1 MKYSKKYLRP
11 KGEVYVTSK
20 IDESIKV
27 LEIIEN
33 KVKKLNPYEYSGEV
47 QKIIGLT
54 IESRGPDAALG
65 ELCKILV
72 GNRKALAEVV
82 GFKEDFTVLMPL
94 EDMTG
99 LKKGCEVIRTG
110 RTVSVPV
117 GEELK
122 GRVIDALGRP
132 IDGKRLI
139 LKEYRQIINEAP
151 NPLIRKRILEP
162 LPVGVRSIDGF
173 LTLGKGQR
181 IGIFAGSGVGKS
193 TLLGMIARNTTADI
207 NVIALIGE
215 RGREVREFL
224 EKDLGEEGI
233 KRSVVVVSTSDQPAL
248 LRIKALLTATT
259 IAEYFRDKGYA
270 VMLMVDSLT
279 RWAMAQREVG
289 LAIGEPP
296 TTRGYPPS
304 VFAQLPKILERAGN
318 SDKGSITGIY
328 TVLVESDDFNEP
340 ISDTVRGIVDGHII
354 LSRKLAEF
362 NHFPAVDVLM
372 SISRLMPDITKPE
385 HLQASR
391 LLRDIMA
398 TYNDVKDLIDVGAYK
413 KGANPKIDKSI
424 ELIDDINK
432 FLRQGVKER
441 MSFQDTIDYLMSI
454 AKRV

>member
-1 MKYSKKYLRP
+1 MTKIHEYL
-11 KGEVYVTSK
+11 KT
-20 IDESIKV
+20 
-27 LEIIEN
+27 LEIIED
-33 KVKKLNPYEYSGEV
+33 KIKKINPYDYTGEV

-54 IESRGPDAALG
+54 IESKGPDAALG

-72 GNRKALAEVV
+72 GSKKVLAEVV
-82 GFKEDFTVLMPL
+82 GFRDEFTILMPL
-94 EDMTG
+94 EDITG
-99 LKKGCEVIRTG
+99 LKKGCEVLKTG

-122 GRVIDALGRP
+122 SRVIDALGRP

-139 LKEYRQIINEAP
+139 LKESRQIVNNAP
-151 NPLIRKRILEP
+151 NPLIRRRILEP
-162 LPVGVRSIDGF
+162 LPVGVRAIDGF

-215 RGREVREFL
+215 RGREVREFI
-224 EKDLGEEGI
+224 EKDLGEEGL
-233 KRSVVVVSTSDQPAL
+233 KRSIVVVSTSDQPAL

-328 TVLVESDDFNEP
+328 TVLVEADDFNEP

-354 LSRKLAEF
+354 LSRKLAES
-362 NHFPAVDVLM
+362 NHFPAIDVLM
-372 SISRLMPDITKPE
+372 SISRLMVDIAKPE
-385 HLQASR
+385 HLQAAR
-391 LLRDIMA
+391 MIRDILA
-398 TYNDVKDLIDVGAYK
+398 TYNDAKDLIDVGAYK

-424 ELIDDINK
+424 ELIDEINK
-432 FLRQGVKER
+432 FLRQGIKEK
-441 MSFQDTIDYLMSI
+441 MSYQDTIDYLISI
-454 AKRV
+454 AKKI